1 MIFARLGIKTLGTA
15 LTSAVHSPLHH
26 SVFRPASACLS
37 RSLFIKTIPQ
47 PVGNI
52 VGNVND
58 AYVGP
63 TPNKFTGSRHWTFER
78 AVTICMTPLMI
89 TPFITGSISAPI
101 DAAMAGL
108 LLYHCYAGW
117 ESCII
122 DYIPRRVY
130 GVWHTAAM
138 WLLIFGTAVS
148 GYGVYVLE
156 TSSAGGL
163 WGLCKRIWKHKK
175 ED

>member
-1 MIFARLGIKTLGTA
+1 MLFKQLGISTLGPSLRTAMGSPLRRTTAKSARL
-15 LTSAVHSPLHH
+15 
-26 SVFRPASACLS
+26 CLS
-37 RSLFIKTIPQ
+37 RSLFVKAIPQ
-47 PVGNI
+47 PPGNI
-52 VGNVND
+52 IGNVND

-63 TPNKFTGSRHWTFER
+63 KPNKLAGSRHWTLER
-78 AVTICMTPLMI
+78 AVTVGLTPLI
-89 TPFITGSISAPI
+89 LTPFITGSVSAPI

-138 WLLIFGTAVS
+138 ALLAFGTAVA
-148 GYGVYVLE
+148 GYGIYVLE
-156 TSSAGGL
+156 TSSKGGL
-163 WGLCKRIWKHKK
+163 WGLSKRIWKHEK
-175 ED
+175 DN